1 MKKICH
7 IFGRR
12 FWHKI
17 FYEGGF
23 RGIGITDHAFKITK
37 ITKSRENN
45 AIFTITQNYC
55 ESRNH
60 GKIHKISRFTK
71 IDLGIFTAAIR
82 LFSFQ
87 IPTFTDFPDQIWSNS
102 LTEFQKTNGKIQIKR
117 ETQLIM
123 CAPFLTIPLKS
134 WAPKARAKIF
144 LYAESCK
151 NKTIFDALGGIWIIA
166 NVSHLKRPF
175 WFSKGFG
182 GPPLEN
188 FEYLII

>member
-1 MKKICH
+1 MISPSLSPSLSPAFAL
-7 IFGRR
+7 IWFAL
-12 FWHKI
+12 I
-17 FYEGGF
+17 SLSLVQLFYARYCKTMVEGGF
-23 RGIGITDHAFKITK
+23 RGIEITDHAFKITK

-123 CAPFLTIPLKS
+123 CAPFLNLYPFSRERRRRERKFLCTLKY
-134 WAPKARAKIF
+134 AKTWKIM
-144 LYAESCK
+144 LWVASES
-151 NKTIFDALGGIWIIA
+151 
-166 NVSHLKRPF
+166 
-175 WFSKGFG
+175 
-182 GPPLEN
+182 
-188 FEYLII
+188 